1 RGREPEGIVSPADY
15 ERVRDEVAQALLEF
29 TDPETGR
36 KPIGAVL
43 RKEEVLNGPHLDRA
57 PDLLLEAAPLYSLTH
72 ARAMVE
78 AADWLSGDHR
88 PEGIYVAAGPGTG
101 PANGS
106 GIALPAFASIIAA
119 AAGVEADAAGPAA
132 PDEPEGAVFS

>member
-1 RGREPEGIVSPADY
+1 
-15 ERVRDEVAQALLEF
+15 
-29 TDPETGR
+29 TDPATGAH
-36 KPIGAVL
+36 PIRRAVPREQVLAGAY
-43 RKEEVLNGPHLDRA
+43 LDRA

-72 ARAMVE
+72 ARQMVE

-88 PEGIYVAAGPGTG
+88 PEGVYVAAGPGTG